1 MCGVVGDSISGVN
14 RIEGKIFLPTIPPNI
29 ICSITR
35 HQLSVQPA
43 AMRFRDFVLLSA
55 ICFVWGLNL
64 VVTRWVVAEAGVPP
78 LFFAAIRFAGIALV
92 LAWFLRPIPKNMG
105 TLFLIAMGMG
115 AFHFALLFVGL
126 AHAEASAV
134 SVVGQLGVP
143 FSTLMS
149 MAFLGETV
157 GWRRGL
163 GIMMA
168 FAGALLIAVDPNTFT
183 FSFGLL
189 YVVVAAL
196 VASGAG
202 SLMKKMAP
210 ISALQMQAW
219 IGLFSFA
226 PLFAI
231 SGLTESGGWAA
242 FTTGGWGVW
251 AATLYAVVGVS
262 VFGHGGF
269 YSLIKKYDISLLSP
283 LTLMTPVW
291 GVVLSVVLLNE
302 VLSLQLVVGAA
313 ISLGGVFVIL
323 VRPNQRMP
331 EAALGNKVSGVKE

>member
-1 MCGVVGDSISGVN
+1 MG
-14 RIEGKIFLPTIPPNI
+14 
-29 ICSITR
+29 
-35 HQLSVQPA
+35 
-43 AMRFRDFVLLSA
+43 FRDFMLLSA

-64 VVTRWVVAEAGVPP
+64 VVTRWVVAEAGVPS
-78 LFFAAIRFAGIALV
+78 LFFAAMRFAGIALV
-92 LAWFLRPIPKNMG
+92 LIWFLRPIPQNLK

-115 AFHFALLFVGL
+115 AVHFALLFIGL
-126 AHAEASAV
+126 SQAEASAV

-163 GIMMA
+163 GIMLA
-168 FAGALLIAVDPNTFT
+168 FAGALLIAIDPNTFSL
-183 FSFGLL
+183 SFGLVH
-189 YVVVAAL
+189 VVVAAL

-202 SLMKKMAP
+202 ILMKTMTP

-226 PLFAI
+226 PLFAV
-231 SGLTESGGWAA
+231 SGLSESGSWSA
-242 FTTGGWGVW
+242 FANGGWGVW
-251 AATLYAVVGVS
+251 AATVFAVVGVS

-269 YSLIKKYDISLLSP
+269 YSLIKRYEISFLSP

-291 GVVLSVVLLNE
+291 GVVLSVVLLGE
-302 VLSLQLVVGAA
+302 VLSLQLVVGAV

-323 VRPNQRMP
+323 IRPNESMP

>member
-1 MCGVVGDSISGVN
+1 MN
-14 RIEGKIFLPTIPPNI
+14 
-29 ICSITR
+29 
-35 HQLSVQPA
+35 
-43 AMRFRDFVLLSA
+43 FRDFLLLSA
-55 ICFVWGLNL
+55 VCFVWGLNL
-64 VVTRWVVAEAGVPP
+64 VVTRWVVADAGVPP
-78 LFFAAIRFAGIALV
+78 IFFAAMRFAGIALV
-92 LAWFLRPIPKNMG
+92 LFWFLRPIPKNLG

-115 AFHFALLFVGL
+115 AFHFAFLFTGL

-149 MAFLGETV
+149 MAFLGEVV

-163 GIMMA
+163 GIMLA
-168 FAGALLIAVDPNTFT
+168 FAGAILIAVDPNTFQL
-183 FSFGLL
+183 SFGLI

-202 SLMKKMAP
+202 ILMKRMP
-210 ISALQMQAW
+210 SISALQMQAW

-226 PLFAI
+226 PLFAV
-231 SGLTESGGWAA
+231 SGLLESDQNGWGAFIDGGW
-242 FTTGGWGVW
+242 WVW
-251 AATLYAVVGVS
+251 IATVYAVIGVS

-291 GVVLSVVLLNE
+291 GVVLSVVLLGE
-302 VLSLQLVVGAA
+302 VLTLQLVVGAA
-313 ISLGGVFVIL
+313 ISLGGIFVIL
-323 VRPNQRMP
+323 VRPNRVMP
-331 EAALGNKVSGVKE
+331 EAALGDKVRGKTE